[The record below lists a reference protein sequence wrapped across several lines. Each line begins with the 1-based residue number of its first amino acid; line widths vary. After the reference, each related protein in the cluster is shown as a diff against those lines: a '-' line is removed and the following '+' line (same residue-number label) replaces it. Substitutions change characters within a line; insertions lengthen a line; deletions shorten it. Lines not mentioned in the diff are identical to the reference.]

1 MTAMK
6 WIKLASTLF
15 EDEKMLL
22 LEQLKNGRDLQ
33 LLWVKLLCLAG
44 KQGREGV
51 LVLQEGVPYT
61 PRMLS
66 EILRLDESLVKKGLK
81 AFSQFGMLTKKEG
94 AWAIT
99 NWARYQSLTAYEKK
113 LAYDR
118 DYSSKHRKPQPKNT
132 FLDLAKEEL

>member
-22 LEQLKNGRDLQ
+22 LEQLNNGRDLQ

-51 LVLQEGVPYT
+51 LLLKEGVPYT

-66 EILRLDESLVKKGLK
+66 EILRMDDALVKKGLK
-81 AFSQFGMLTKKEG
+81 AFAQFGMITKKEG

-99 NWARYQSLTAYEKK
+99 NWSRYQSLTAYEKK

-118 DYSSKHRKPQPKNT
+118 DYSSNRRKTQQKNT